1 MQSPLCTLDYGI
13 IKALNDMH
21 HELGAS
27 GFSQVYVDQM
37 TADVV
42 TVTRHWSVDRLG
54 GPYGI
59 QSPQRWHSAGNVL
72 DGRVEEVVFEAQV
85 VYKNFQ

>member
-1 MQSPLCTLDYGI
+1 MVKENRFYASSTELPGASSTLDYGI

-42 TVTRHWSVDRLG
+42 TVTRH
-54 GPYGI
+54 
-59 QSPQRWHSAGNVL
+59 
-72 DGRVEEVVFEAQV
+72 
-85 VYKNFQ
+85 